1 MENKV
6 SIQNRKAGYEYHF
19 VERFVAGVVLQGTEV
34 KGIREGLVS
43 FVDSFC
49 YFSKGELWL
58 KGINIGNTKHSKT
71 YQHDPLRE
79 RKLLL
84 SSKELKKLEFRL
96 VDNLTIIP
104 IAVFTNERGKIKIE
118 IALARGKKTYDK
130 KDSIKQRDIE
140 KQTKR
145 ELNQ

>member
-1 MENKV
+1 MEKNV
-6 SIQNRKAGYEYHF
+6 NIQNRKAGFEYHF

-58 KGINIGNTKHSKT
+58 KGINIGLPK
-71 YQHDPLRE
+71 YARIDQHDPLRE

-84 SSKELKKLEFRL
+84 NKKELAKLEDRL
-96 VDNLTIIP
+96 LDSKTIIP
-104 IAVFTNERGKIKIE
+104 IKVFTNERGKIKVE
-118 IALARGKKTYDK
+118 IALAQGKKNYDK
-130 KDSIKQRDIE
+130 KDVIKQRDIE
-140 KQTKR
+140 KEIKR
-145 ELNQ
+145 ELNR